1 MDRPRLRKQVRK
13 LAHKAGTIE
22 RKVLRLGRKAKH
34 TRAVKRRRTK
44 AVARARRRIE
54 RKTQQRER
62 AEGVLGA
69 NIRRMVVLAQQRA
82 ASTSSFRPARSGFK
96 RPARGRISQ
105 RYGCSRVRRGRCVR
119 FHDGIDIAT
128 ARGARVRASASGY
141 VAYVGW
147 NPWDRG
153 RRAFIVIIGH
163 AGGYETIYAH
173 MLPIR
178 KVRAGQFVRTGQT
191 IGRAGSTGHSTGPH
205 VHWEVSKGFVTRNP
219 KSVGR

>member
-1 MDRPRLRKQVRK
+1 M
-13 LAHKAGTIE
+13 
-22 RKVLRLGRKAKH
+22 
-34 TRAVKRRRTK
+34 
-44 AVARARRRIE
+44 
-54 RKTQQRER
+54 
-62 AEGVLGA
+62 
-69 NIRRMVVLAQQRA
+69 
-82 ASTSSFRPARSGFK
+82 
-96 RPARGRISQ
+96 
-105 RYGCSRVRRGRCVR
+105 
-119 FHDGIDIAT
+119 
-128 ARGARVRASASGY
+128 RASASGY